1 MDQGM
6 SSGLVVEGVSLGYGR
21 TPIIRD
27 LTLPALRPG
36 TLTALIG
43 PNGAGK
49 STLLRGLAGLGDL
62 TGSVRLDGEDLLR
75 LPRSE
80 RARRLGFMPQSL
92 PPPISLS
99 VLESVVGSLRAV
111 PARDTGARAGTAR
124 GSAEASPPTAGDPL
138 RRAYATLAEIGI
150 ADLANRELSA
160 LSGGQRQLA
169 GLAQAV
175 ARRPGVLMLD
185 EPTSALDLRHQT
197 VVMREVARL
206 TREHGMVTI
215 VVMHDIAL
223 AARHADQVAVLR
235 GGALQAFGTPREA
248 ITARLLAEVYDIEAR
263 VETCSRGSLQ
273 IIVDHAL

>member
-1 MDQGM
+1 MDQDI

-27 LTLPALRPG
+27 LTLPALRRG

-49 STLLRGLAGLGDL
+49 STLLRGLAGLGNL
-62 TGSVRLDGEDLLR
+62 TGSVRLDGEELHR
-75 LPRSE
+75 LPRAE
-80 RARRLGFMPQSL
+80 RAMLLGFMPQSL

-99 VLESVVGSLRAV
+99 VLESVVGSLRAG
-111 PARDTGARAGTAR
+111 TGASSHSR
-124 GSAEASPPTAGDPL
+124 AGDPV
-138 RRAYATLAEIGI
+138 RRAYATLADIGI
-150 ADLANRELSA
+150 AELANRELSA

-169 GLAQAV
+169 SLAQAV
-175 ARRPGVLMLD
+175 ARRPAVLMLD

-206 TREHGMVTI
+206 TREHGLVTI

-223 AARHADQVAVLR
+223 AARHADQIAVLR
-235 GGALQAFGTPREA
+235 GGALRAFGIPREA
-248 ITARLLAEVYDIEAR
+248 ITARLLADVYDIDAR

>member
-1 MDQGM
+1 MDQQV
-6 SSGLVVEGVSLGYGR
+6 SDDRSGGLAVEGVSLGYGR
-21 TPIIRD
+21 TPIIQH
-27 LTLPALRPG
+27 LTLPTLRQG

-49 STLLRGLAGLGDL
+49 STLLRGLAGLGEL
-62 TGSVRLDGEDLLR
+62 SGRVRLDGADLLR
-75 LPRSE
+75 LPRAE
-80 RARRLGFMPQSL
+80 RARLLGFMPQSL
-92 PPPISLS
+92 PPPIGLS

-111 PARDTGARAGTAR
+111 PQRPGGGAS
-124 GSAEASPPTAGDPL
+124 SAVAGDPV
-138 RRAYATLAEIGI
+138 RRAYATLADIGI
-150 ADLANRELSA
+150 AELANRELSA

-169 GLAQAV
+169 SLAQAV
-175 ARRPGVLMLD
+175 ARRPAVLMLD

-197 VVMREVARL
+197 VVMREVAHL

-223 AARHADQVAVLR
+223 AARHADRVAVLR
-235 GGALQAFGTPREA
+235 GGALQAFGSPREA

-273 IIVDHAL
+273 IIVDQAL